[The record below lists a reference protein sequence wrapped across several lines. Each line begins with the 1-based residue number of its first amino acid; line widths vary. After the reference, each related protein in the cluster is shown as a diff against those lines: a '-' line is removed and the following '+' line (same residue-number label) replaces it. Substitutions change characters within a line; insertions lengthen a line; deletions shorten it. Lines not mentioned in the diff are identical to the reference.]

1 MKINEIVCI
10 SIHAPLAGSD
20 LPIRIPFFRLAY
32 FNPRSPRGERRRKT
46 RPEPIAN
53 YFNPRS
59 PRGER
64 RCLQVCSFPRFC
76 DFNPRSPRGERQK
89 SPYRL
94 KAVKKFQST
103 LPSRGATPCIRF
115 FHPSA
120 LNFNPRSPRGERQ
133 NTGYYI
139 FYVSRIS
146 IHAPLAGSDP
156 GVAAYM
162 TDIWISIHAP
172 LAGSDPEPPVL
183 LRTSSNIS
191 IHAPLAGSDSKN
203 AQTDFTF
210 LFIITCLRFFVP
222 VRNRITIIFYWIRFR
237 NGMFK
242 DQFFKKGSANLPD
255 IF

>member
-1 MKINEIVCI
+1 MKINEIVFI

-146 IHAPLAGSDP
+146 IHAPLAGSD
-156 GVAAYM
+156 
-162 TDIWISIHAP
+162 
-172 LAGSDPEPPVL
+172 
-183 LRTSSNIS
+183 
-191 IHAPLAGSDSKN
+191 SKN